1 MENKKNWHYW
11 NPMSDEQIKKTRND
25 LDQ

>member
-11 NPMSDEQIKKTRND
+11 NPMSDEEIEKTRKE
-25 LDQ
+25 LV